1 MRRFRSTF
9 WFGLG
14 VFCALALWAVIAFSH
29 RTIHLS
35 EHRIQNELATR
46 FPFGK
51 HELIYDVE
59 FENPRVDIDASSDH
73 LTLLVD
79 AKAAALGSKP
89 IKGKVSVNGVPRYE
103 TATGGIYLDHPRALI
118 TDLDFADLPE
128 KYRSAVSKL
137 MASALEGFLLHK
149 PIYRLQEGD
158 QKAFVL
164 RRSLKSLSVKNGELV
179 IELGL

>member
-14 VFCALALWAVIAFSH
+14 VLCALVLWAVIAFSH

-35 EHRIQNELATR
+35 DQQIQNELARR
-46 FPFGK
+46 FPLAK
-51 HELIYDVE
+51 HELIYNIG
-59 FENPRVDIDASSDH
+59 FENPRVDIDDGSDH

-79 AKAAALGSKP
+79 ASASALGSKP
-89 IKGKVSVNGVPRYE
+89 VKGKISVNGSPRYDPS
-103 TATGGIYLDHPRALI
+103 TGSIFLDHPRALI
-118 TDLDFADLPE
+118 TDLDFADLPDR
-128 KYRSAVSKL
+128 YRSAVSKL
-137 MASALEGFLLHK
+137 LASALEAFLLRE
-149 PIYRLQEGD
+149 PIYRLREGD

-164 RRSLKSLSVKNGELV
+164 RRSLKSLSVKNGELA